1 MHLFDLSLQQL
12 LPALAVI
19 LLFIAIF
26 TGMALWWT
34 CIIRSKMKSETSI
47 LWPIGLSLM
56 SMSAFIG
63 IGKTEPIDELTLI
76 LIAHIIAYLVIRRRS
91 SNFELLP
98 D

>member
-1 MHLFDLSLQQL
+1 MHLFDLPLQQL
-12 LPALAVI
+12 FLTLVWV
-19 LLFIAIF
+19 LLFVTIF
-26 TGMALWWT
+26 TGVALWWT
-34 CIIRSKMKSETSI
+34 SIIRSKMKSETSI

-76 LIAHIIAYLVIRRRS
+76 LIAHVIAYLVIRRRS
-91 SNFELLP
+91 SNFEVLP